1 MANEKIEKALNEQI
15 NAELYSAYLYFAM
28 AAHFDSN
35 NLPGFAHWMKIQAK
49 EETTHALKIYGFVN
63 EVGGQV
69 VLEAVGKPPVDFGS
83 PLQAFE
89 QVLKHEKH
97 VTSLIHNL
105 VKLARNESDF
115 AAENFLQWF
124 VAEQV
129 EEEAAAT
136 KIVEELKMIGDAKH
150 ALFMM
155 DRHLGSRA

>member
-63 EVGGQV
+63 EVGGKV

>member
-1 MANEKIEKALNEQI
+1 MANEKMEKALNEQI

-49 EETTHALKIYGFVN
+49 EETTHALKFYEFVN
-63 EVGGQV
+63 EVGGKV
-69 VLEAVGKPPVDFGS
+69 VLEAVEKPPVDFGS

-89 QVLKHEKH
+89 RVLKHEKH